1 MSHGFR
7 FEASF
12 GGVRIDVIS
21 TSTSHPR
28 RVFPHEFP
36 KKNGATTEDQGRGP
50 LVIDLQ
56 FVFIDRKPRPGE
68 ELPIED
74 YAGRFA
80 TFEEL
85 LLEDTVRTLVHPYLG
100 QIRCRIGQYGTNGD
114 GEGQPMIKASAQFTE
129 ENTEPAILDIV
140 DGAIQATA
148 GAQAVLQAS
157 FGADLALDSQG
168 LSSELTGQAAELSAF
183 WGFSIGLTTR
193 EVQLSMA
200 ELNGRLNTELEAFE
214 TSGEIDLVPVIQ
226 AYTLLQYRLRK
237 AAESFTTT
245 TPRVVEITTTALVPL
260 RAIVAEFYGA
270 AEADRRFLEV
280 LELNPSLK
288 TPACVPPSVTLKAY
302 SRTVRPTEF
311 RSS

>member
-1 MSHGFR
+1 MAHGFR

-21 TSTSHPR
+21 TSTNHPR

-50 LVIDLQ
+50 LIVDLQ

-74 YAGRFA
+74 FMGRFE
-80 TFEEL
+80 TFQEL
-85 LLEDTVRTLVHPYLG
+85 MLLDTVRTLVHPYLG
-100 QIRCRIGQYGTNGD
+100 QVRCRIGEYSDNAD
-114 GEGQPMIKASAQFTE
+114 GEGQPMISARAQFTE

-148 GAQAVLQAS
+148 GAQAVLAAS
-157 FGADLALDSQG
+157 VSADEALADQG
-168 LSSELTGQAAELSAF
+168 LSSTLTAESAALAAN

-193 EVQLSMA
+193 QVQLEMA
-200 ELNGRLNTELEAFE
+200 EINGRLDSELAVFDAGGDVDS
-214 TSGEIDLVPVIQ
+214 TPIVQS
-226 AYTLLQYRLRK
+226 YTLLQYRLRK
-237 AAESFTTT
+237 AAEAFSTT
-245 TPRVVEITTTALVPL
+245 TPRIVEITTEATVPL

-270 AEADRRFLEV
+270 PEAERRFLEV
-280 LELNPSLK
+280 LELNPTLR
-288 TPACVPPSVTLKAY
+288 TPACVPPSTTLKAY

-311 RSS
+311 RNQ

>member
-1 MSHGFR
+1 MPAGFR

-12 GGVRIDVIS
+12 GGVRIDVLS
-21 TSTSHPR
+21 TSTNHPR

-36 KKNGATTEDQGRGP
+36 KKAGASTEDQGRGP
-50 LVIDLQ
+50 LIVDLT

-68 ELPIED
+68 ELPIENFQ
-74 YAGRFA
+74 GRFE
-80 TFEEL
+80 TFKDL
-85 LLEDTVRTLVHPYLG
+85 LLLDTVRTLVHPYLG
-100 QIRCRIGQYGTNGD
+100 QIRCRIGEYSDSGD
-114 GEGQPMIKASAQFTE
+114 GEGQPSITARAQFTE

-140 DGAIQATA
+140 DGSIQVTA

-157 FGADLALDSQG
+157 VLADLSLQAQG
-168 LSSELTGQAAELSAF
+168 LSSDLTSEAATLAQS

-193 EVQLSMA
+193 EVQVEMA
-200 ELNGRLNTELEAFE
+200 ALNGRLNAELDAFDAGADVDS
-214 TSGEIDLVPVIQ
+214 TPIIQ
-226 AYTLLQYRLRK
+226 AYTLLQFRLTK

-245 TPRVVEITTTALVPL
+245 TPRVIEITTETTIPL

-280 LELNPSLK
+280 LELNPSLR
-288 TPACVPPSVTLKAY
+288 TPACVPPGVALKAY

-311 RSS
+311 RSV